1 MSKELLKFENIYKSY
16 GKVEVLK
23 NINLSLY
30 ENETLGLL
38 GDNGAGKSTLIKC
51 LSGLEEIDKGNIFIN
66 EKKINPKK
74 YNIKKARTHGLE
86 TVYQDSSLAKE
97 QEIYKNIFLGRELIN
112 FFGFVNIKKEKAI
125 SLNLLKNFLGLRGSG
140 VLADSKVS
148 TLSGG
153 ERQGLAIARAVHF
166 NSKIIILDEP
176 TTALGIKEVK
186 KVLDFIQALKEHKKS
201 SIFITHNLA
210 HAYELSTRFLIIDR
224 GEVKKNILKKDIS
237 LQGLQNILLEVAK

>member
-1 MSKELLKFENIYKSY
+1 MSKELLAFENIYKSY
-16 GKVEVLK
+16 GKVDVLK
-23 NINLSLY
+23 NISLTLY

-51 LSGLEEIDKGNIFIN
+51 LSGLEEIDKGSISIN
-66 EKKINPKK
+66 GKKLNPKK
-74 YNIKKARTHGLE
+74 YNIKKARTYGLE

-97 QEIYKNIFLGRELIN
+97 QEIYKNIFLGRELVN
-112 FFGFVNIKKEKAI
+112 FFGFIDIKKEKAI

-186 KVLDFIQALKEHKKS
+186 KVLDFIKALREHKKS

-210 HAYELSTRFLIIDR
+210 HAYELSTRFLIIDK
-224 GEVKKNILKKDIS
+224 GEVKENILKKDIS
-237 LQGLQNILLEVAK
+237 LQGLQNTLLRVAK